1 MELYLHCLIYV
12 LGMLFNSAQ
21 GQFYI
26 HVIKLKSHNCVV
38 LFLGLYEPRKPSHRR
53 HFRKRDIEQAD
64 VQLTDAISDH
74 KRIDKRE
81 VQEKQIVSITLGV
94 RGLMVGSEADLKSH
108 GLTKRDTATSTMRK
122 SEIRSS
128 ELPLSPVY
136 SFTILSAIIGSAIAM
151 LLVATIV
158 YFLAQKR
165 TKTMQV
171 ITVAPQLLHKLQ
183 HKIKRSG
190 LN

>member
-1 MELYLHCLIYV
+1 V
-12 LGMLFNSAQ
+12 
-21 GQFYI
+21 
-26 HVIKLKSHNCVV
+26 
-38 LFLGLYEPRKPSHRR
+38 R
-53 HFRKRDIEQAD
+53 
-64 VQLTDAISDH
+64 LTDDISDH

-81 VQEKQIVSITLGV
+81 VQEKQVVSITLGV

-122 SEIRSS
+122 SEIRSG

-158 YFLAQKR
+158 YFLAQKS
-165 TKTMQV
+165 TKTTQV
-171 ITVAPQLLHKLQ
+171 ITVAPKLLNKLQ
-183 HKIKRSG
+183 DKIKRSG

>member
-1 MELYLHCLIYV
+1 M
-12 LGMLFNSAQ
+12 
-21 GQFYI
+21 
-26 HVIKLKSHNCVV
+26 
-38 LFLGLYEPRKPSHRR
+38 
-53 HFRKRDIEQAD
+53 
-64 VQLTDAISDH
+64 QLTEDISDH

-122 SEIRSS
+122 SEMRSS

-151 LLVATIV
+151 LLVATTV
-158 YFLAQKR
+158 YFLAQRR
-165 TKTMQV
+165 TKTRQV
-171 ITVAPQLLHKLQ
+171 ITVAPELLNKLQ
-183 HKIKRSG
+183 DKMKRSG
-190 LN
+190 WN

>member
-1 MELYLHCLIYV
+1 V
-12 LGMLFNSAQ
+12 
-21 GQFYI
+21 
-26 HVIKLKSHNCVV
+26 
-38 LFLGLYEPRKPSHRR
+38 
-53 HFRKRDIEQAD
+53 QAD
-64 VQLTDAISDH
+64 GTGEH

-81 VQEKQIVSITLGV
+81 IQENQIVSITLGV

-108 GLTKRDTATSTMRK
+108 GLTKRDTDTSTMMK

-136 SFTILSAIIGSAIAM
+136 SFTILSAIIGSAIVM
-151 LLVATIV
+151 VLVATVV
-158 YFLAQKR
+158 YFLAQRR
-165 TKTMQV
+165 TKAMQV

-183 HKIKRSG
+183 DKIKRSG